1 MVCYCDLIRSLGYEW
16 DDCFV
21 ATSPSVLEWMGF
33 DGDGL
38 MFQLTLD
45 PPTAD
50 WLRGFYSDLS
60 GVILEYGSGGSSVL
74 ALKAN
79 VKNQLYSCET
89 DSLWLARL
97 SSFLTEEGL
106 SARFHPLHCDVGP
119 TKEWGYP
126 DFDQADFTHDRGT
139 QFLMAAWKPW
149 IMFKDQKINPK
160 FVLIDGRWRVP
171 SFLAAVI
178 NCQAPIKILFDDY
191 LERKQYH
198 VVESIQVPSRMIGR
212 AALFEIE
219 PKNNPSREFLA
230 DYLPLFLKPD

>member
-1 MVCYCDLIRSLGYEW
+1 
-16 DDCFV
+16 
-21 ATSPSVLEWMGF
+21 MGF
-33 DGDGL
+33 DGEGR

-50 WLRGFYSDLS
+50 WLRGFYRDLS

-79 VKNQLYSCET
+79 VNNQLYSCET

-97 SSFLTEEGL
+97 SSFLTKEGL
-106 SARFHPLHCDVGP
+106 SGRFHPLHCDVGP

-126 DFDQADFTHDRGT
+126 DFDLAAFTHARGT

-149 IMFKDQKINPK
+149 IMFRDQKIDPE

-198 VVESIQVPSRMIGR
+198 VVESIQAPSRMIGR

-219 PKNNPSREFLA
+219 PNNISTREFLA
-230 DYLPLFLKPD
+230 DYLPLFLEPD